1 MPEQASAPRFLP
13 AGESCVVVD
22 FGEYIDY
29 NVNRKVQA
37 LRKALEKAAFPS
49 IRELLPTYRSLAI
62 YLNPLKENP
71 RNLRKKIEEILSSME
86 KENLPPGEAVD
97 IPVCYGEDFGPDLG
111 FVASSNGLS
120 EEEVLRRHSGREY
133 YCYMLGF
140 TPGFPYLGGMDP
152 SIATPRL
159 SKPRQTI
166 PGGSVG
172 IADQQTGIYPIESPG
187 GWQLIGR
194 TPLTLFDPRKNPPI
208 LLEAGLWIR
217 FVPVSSEE
225 YRDIA
230 RQVASGEYVLS
241 RRERREP

>member
-1 MPEQASAPRFLP
+1 
-13 AGESCVVVD
+13 
-22 FGEYIDY
+22 
-29 NVNRKVQA
+29 
-37 LRKALEKAAFPS
+37 
-49 IRELLPTYRSLAI
+49 
-62 YLNPLKENP
+62 
-71 RNLRKKIEEILSSME
+71 
-86 KENLPPGEAVD
+86 
-97 IPVCYGEDFGPDLG
+97 
-111 FVASSNGLS
+111 
-120 EEEVLRRHSGREY
+120 
-133 YCYMLGF
+133 
-140 TPGFPYLGGMDP
+140 
-152 SIATPRL
+152 
-159 SKPRQTI
+159 
-166 PGGSVG
+166 VG